1 MAKEPLT
8 ATGVQQKFNDLYA
21 LNDAQ
26 LNTEAGLIAANFRQW
41 VKDNFILNTDQ
52 ESYLDGL
59 DDVFIASAASDT
71 SIAARNRLGITYQP
85 PTTPPGVS
93 KYIRK
98 NSSLVVV
105 YDPVNGTVASGSVS
119 FEAYYE
125 GSS

>member
-8 ATGVQQKFNDLYA
+8 AAGVQQKFSDLYA

-26 LNTEAGLIAANFRQW
+26 LNAEADLIANSFRQW
-41 VKDNFILNTDQ
+41 VKDNFILDTSQ
-52 ESYLDGL
+52 ETYLDGI
-59 DDVFIASAASDT
+59 DDVFIASAAADT
-71 SIAARNRLGITYQP
+71 SLAVRNRRSITYQP

-98 NSSLVVV
+98 SSSLVVT
-105 YDPVNGTVASGSVS
+105 YNPANGTVVSGTLS

-125 GSS
+125 G